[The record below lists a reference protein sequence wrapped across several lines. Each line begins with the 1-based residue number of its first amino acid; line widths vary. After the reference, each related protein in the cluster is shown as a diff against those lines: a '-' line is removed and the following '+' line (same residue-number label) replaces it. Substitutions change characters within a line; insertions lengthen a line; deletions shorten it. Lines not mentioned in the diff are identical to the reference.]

1 MIFDGQ
7 NGHVFSL
14 RRLQTVVIYE
24 IIKQGDF
31 MESKNSVLEFCW
43 EKDISQN
50 PVSSFFA
57 MSPEQ
62 SVSSYLLPR
71 VTMVTQPSNMVEV
84 DPDDKIVFTQ
94 PISSQ
99 TEHIFTKMM
108 WCNTVDKY
116 LCQYYML
123 KKVKM
128 GAITCDIELPESIFD
143 KYKNYASRGKNRKML
158 EVNDSA
164 FVHHRGKG
172 KTKTDSSTFWT
183 YEFLKPLYMNRLF
196 RSLWTTTDAHK
207 QKNSPYYDGLLFC
220 HKDAPGW
227 LPKYD
232 IEDYIA
238 HEWLTGISLSIEIT
252 SVLMEFGKKEEDKA
266 LMKKALGA
274 FCEQVLPTIIQSPA
288 IFARNAAAR
297 YFFHQIR
304 MENDIKK
311 YRWGVASGKM
321 MNDTIWSEY
330 EWNELIYRAKLH
342 VTDLP
347 LEIDSYEIED
357 KYIDEALSWLVS
369 LLKKVEL
376 PINFLDYAKN
386 PTHGLAAFCHPSHKN
401 VPLFLNLLSE
411 RKGED
416 NTYIAISDADEEELF
431 RDVHKLVREACKNH
445 TGTFFIKVF

>member
-1 MIFDGQ
+1 VIFGGQ
-7 NGHVFSL
+7 NGQVFYL
-14 RRLQTVVIYE
+14 RRLQTVGTCE
-24 IIKQGDF
+24 IITKGDF
-31 MESKNSVLEFCW
+31 MDDMNQILLFDW
-43 EKDISQN
+43 EKDIPQN
-50 PVSSFFA
+50 PVSCFFA
-57 MSPEQ
+57 QLSDKRM
-62 SVSSYLLPR
+62 SSYLLPGASS
-71 VTMVTQPSNMVEV
+71 VMQPSIMVEV
-84 DPDDKIVFTQ
+84 DPSDKLVFCEAVLGE
-94 PISSQ
+94 
-99 TEHIFTKMM
+99 TEYAATKMT
-108 WCNTVDKY
+108 WCKTVDKY

-123 KKVKM
+123 MKKKM
-128 GAITCDIELPESIFD
+128 GETTCDIELPPPIFD
-143 KYKNYASRGKNRKML
+143 KYKNYVSKGRKNRKML
-158 EVNDSA
+158 EVNDSS

-252 SVLMEFGKKEEDKA
+252 SVLMEFGKKEDKA

-274 FCEQVLPTIIQSPA
+274 FCEQVLPTIVQSPA

-347 LEIDSYEIED
+347 MEIDSYEIDD

-416 NTYIAISDADEEELF
+416 NTYIAVSDADEEELF